1 MTRIAKIQSLVRA
14 GLYYLTEHAD
24 DEAMNDG
31 FDIYDVERGILNGK
45 VRRAWPKEG
54 TVEVVGRAL
63 DKRRIGIVCR
73 VTLGAKVRII
83 TVYEDNP
90 K

>member
-1 MTRIAKIQSLVRA
+1 
-14 GLYYLTEHAD
+14 
-24 DEAMNDG
+24 MNDG
-31 FDIYDVERGILNGK
+31 VDIYDVEQGILNGK
-45 VRRAWPKEG
+45 VRRPWPKEG
-54 TVEVVGRAL
+54 PVEVVGRAL
-63 DKRRIGIVCR
+63 DQRRIGIVCR